1 MWVDTK
7 HPRRMGD
14 AFKCKNCG
22 TVVETLQSC
31 PSCGEAAM
39 RPIQSSGDD
48 DVIADITESGTAA
61 GETDEESS
69 EPAAPDGSP
78 GPAADEA
85 ETSPNADDAEPAD
98 TADPDTASGRRE
110 TTGRESRSESGLLS
124 WLKSLF

>member
-1 MWVDTK
+1 
-7 HPRRMGD
+7 MGD

-22 TVVETLQSC
+22 TVVETLQRC

-48 DVIADITESGTAA
+48 DVIADITEPGATA
-61 GETDEESS
+61 GETDGESS
-69 EPAAPDGSP
+69 EPAAPDGSLE
-78 GPAADEA
+78 PAPEEA

-98 TADPDTASGRRE
+98 TADPGTASGRRD
-110 TTGRESRSESGLLS
+110 TTGRESGSESGLLS